1 MTAQAVAANPE
12 AIVRV
17 AREGGQYHLVVEG
30 QEERLTST
38 NSWKRKKSAE
48 QNADAVRYEI
58 DTKGFDSLGGK
69 DWERAPIER
78 ARSLEESEAP
88 VGAEEFRDWRA
99 QSGSEPGPGAAS
111 PADRL
116 LVHEQSAGSCEV
128 VFPTRRDLLVHP
140 ETFPSLDAAQD
151 AIDRIREQT
160 PAGAQVNTEGWRRS
174 PRMRAERLNLTEI
187 DGTTHLFYGGSRQ
200 YFIGPELDPKVAR
213 QVLLQKR
220 SEITSGVQ
228 PDLRSGAWVARP
240 RQDPTKLSLHES
252 AGGGAQVR
260 YRTSAG
266 YRYQSFETNEAAADF
281 LEKAREDLES
291 GDPARQIDFRRW
303 DMERTRSRTDGPRY
317 DHERTRV
324 REISEGD
331 FRIEL
336 YDQVKG
342 RGIISRDGF
351 ASEADA
357 VQEMARIYGSLGP
370 QDALDT
376 SPSGPFMDLRAL
388 DRELEIA
395 KAPDPTYPG
404 DLEAKLEELVSSNGD
419 VGQRLEE
426 AEASMGRYLATLR
439 QEPTQEEA
447 RKLLGKFYRVTSVQ
461 GMQDELKRLS
471 SQVIPAALRDSQVG
485 RTHAENIRNLK
496 TQLADAPSETKIFAS
511 ISKQVSTLNVD
522 PQSLLQNARSGTL
535 GQLDFQITPKMEQ
548 LIQRTLG
555 RNLDLQGKLPA
566 LLVASEW
573 NRRAPDRKLP
583 EKLGEKLA
591 GLAKSKGT
599 LRNLAPMAVAKP
611 VGLALSATLTA
622 VRAVD
627 REIER

>member
-17 AREGGQYHLVVEG
+17 AREDGRYHLVVEG

-38 NSWKRKKSAE
+38 KSWARKKSAD
-48 QNADAVRYEI
+48 QNADAVRHDI

-78 ARSLEESEAP
+78 AAGRGQSEAP
-88 VGAEEFRDWRA
+88 VGAEEYRDWRA
-99 QSGSEPGPGAAS
+99 RSGSEPAPGAAS

-116 LVHEQSAGSCEV
+116 LVHEQSAGSFEV

-151 AIDRIREQT
+151 AIDRIRDQT
-160 PAGAQVNTEGWRRS
+160 PPGAQVNTEGWRRT
-174 PRMRAERLNLTEI
+174 PRMRAERLDLTEI
-187 DGTTHLFYGGSRQ
+187 DGKTHLFYGGSRQ
-200 YFIGPELDPKVAR
+200 YHIGPALDPDVAR

-228 PDLRSGAWVARP
+228 PDLRSGGWVARP
-240 RQDPTKLSLHES
+240 RQDPTKLSLHDS
-252 AGGGAQVR
+252 PGGGAQVR

-266 YRYQSFETNEAAADF
+266 YRHKSFESHEAAAGY
-281 LEKAREDLES
+281 LEQARERLES

-317 DHERTRV
+317 DHERTKV

-336 YDQVKG
+336 CDQVNG
-342 RGIISRDGF
+342 RSIVSRQSFD
-351 ASEADA
+351 SEPEA
-357 VQEMARIYGSLGP
+357 VEELARIYGSLGP

-376 SPSGPFMDLRAL
+376 SPSGPFMDRRAL

-404 DLEAKLEELVSSNGD
+404 DLEAKLKELVSSNGD

-426 AEASMGRYLATLR
+426 AEASMGQFLATLR
-439 QEPTQEEA
+439 KEPTQEEA
-447 RKLLGKFYRVTSVQ
+447 RKLLGTFYRATSVQ

-471 SQVIPAALRDSQVG
+471 SKVIPAALRDSPIG
-485 RTHAENIRNLK
+485 RTHAESIRNLK
-496 TQLADAPSETKIFAS
+496 SQIADAPSEAKIFAS

-522 PQSLLQNARSGTL
+522 PQTLLQDARSGKL

-555 RNLDLQGKLPA
+555 RNLELQGKLPA

-573 NRRAPDRKLP
+573 NRRAPDSKLP

-591 GLAKSKGT
+591 GLARSKGT

-611 VGLALSATLTA
+611 VGLALGATLTA